1 MRNRLI
7 IVDLESYSEQCHP
20 NFVSS
25 PVGAGQDDASES
37 GEGREIE
44 AKTHL
49 EHDEGDEADLPLEGA
64 DPGLVSRESGHEMA
78 EQVEEHRRDQH
89 PLRRLA

>member
-1 MRNRLI
+1 M
-7 IVDLESYSEQCHP
+7 
-20 NFVSS
+20 
-25 PVGAGQDDASES
+25 GAWQDDASK
-37 GEGREIE
+37 GGKGREIE
-44 AKTHL
+44 AKTHF